1 MHDYNLQTRLKK
13 TYISFLDR
21 NMQDRGYNLKMRHK
35 DSYTNFLLP
44 PIPISKY
51 KVSFFIG
58 IKELVEI

>member
-13 TYISFLDR
+13 RTFLFLTGICKT
-21 NMQDRGYNLKMRHK
+21 GYNLKMRHK